1 MIERE
6 GYALASGIALGLVNL
21 AKNSDQ
27 RVTQTVNRNLSDNKA
42 REQNPFNQETQ
53 FSELTDL

>member
-27 RVTQTVNRNLSDNKA
+27 RVTQTINFNLSDNKA
-42 REQNPFNQETQ
+42 REQNPFNQET
-53 FSELTDL
+53 

>member
-21 AKNSDQ
+21 ASSINSN
-27 RVTQTVNRNLSDNKA
+27 TNGGESENLHSI
-42 REQNPFNQETQ
+42 
-53 FSELTDL
+53 LGI

>member
-21 AKNSDQ
+21 ASSSASKMGKNP
-27 RVTQTVNRNLSDNKA
+27 TENENLPSILGI
-42 REQNPFNQETQ
+42 QMPT
-53 FSELTDL
+53 